1 MILPSHSA
9 SELTLSVVIF
19 QTRLQTQ
26 AALPK
31 EERMYHGTMQTM
43 KLILKEE
50 GFRGLMSGLSVRLL
64 YLMPATAVTFVAYE
78 QYKRWLGV
86 S

>member
-1 MILPSHSA
+1 MYKGTLQA
-9 SELTLSVVIF
+9 MELIF
-19 QTRLQTQ
+19 
-26 AALPK
+26 
-31 EERMYHGTMQTM
+31 
-43 KLILKEE
+43 KEE